1 MSAATARRCA
11 GRLASPRRASHR
23 AVHHASRPHIRPWMR
38 VPTDGWLLRDFL
50 REALYNRDDGY
61 FANASSPPV
70 GAMSR
75 PIPFQA
81 LLGQEDYARTL
92 ARRYDALASQWLTPV
107 EIFKPHYAR
116 AVARHILRAH
126 KAELDPTLDDDDGGR
141 RRVGKT
147 PPLRIYELGGG
158 TGTCAAGI
166 LAHIRDDDPTVFA
179 STEYVGV
186 EISPTLAKMQRET
199 VRRELGEDVHIVI
212 AGGGNGGG
220 YKGGGDGRGN
230 GGRATYSV
238 ERRDALDAGRWGPV
252 DDDACF
258 VVALEVLDNL
268 PHDRVMLLRDDAR
281 IDETKMGSAGGGG
294 GEGNETRLAQTRV
307 FARRRGDDNAV
318 DGFEQREEPLRDP
331 LISRALEA
339 IGDEDESFFSFGFTV
354 KAMAD
359 RWIRGARDWNARFVP
374 TGALALLETLH
385 ERRPRHR
392 LIAADFDSLPNVRV
406 PVRAVCFGSLH
417 LVFFIWFSSFGF
429 LHLVFFVW
437 FSSFGFLHL
446 VFFVWF
452 SFGFSLLADLA
463 PALLIRRRESTRRSS
478 RRNPQAA
485 VRRIFQRTFS
495 ASARATCSFRQT
507 LTTWL
512 ALTRSPGR
520 ERAGRNGSK
529 TARRVVRG
537 TRRRWSPRASSC
549 AGTRTSARR
558 PPAAATTP

>member
-11 GRLASPRRASHR
+11 GRLASPRCAYLRAL
-23 AVHHASRPHIRPWMR
+23 HHASRSRIRPWMR

-50 REALYNRDDGY
+50 HQALYNRDDGY
-61 FANASSPPV
+61 FANDSSPPV

-92 ARRYDALASQWLTPV
+92 AHRYDALASQWLTPV

-116 AVARHILRAH
+116 AVARYILRAH
-126 KAELDPTLDDDDGGR
+126 REMDASLDDDERRRQRR

-147 PPLRIYELGGG
+147 PLRIYELGGG

-186 EISPTLAKMQRET
+186 EISPALAKMQRET
-199 VRRELGEDVHIVI
+199 VRRELGDDVNVVI
-212 AGGGNGGG
+212 AGGDGWGKGARGN
-220 YKGGGDGRGN
+220 GRGN

-252 DDDACF
+252 DEDACF

-268 PHDRVMLLRDDAR
+268 PHDRVTRVHENTSATT
-281 IDETKMGSAGGGG
+281 DETKMG
-294 GEGNETRLAQTRV
+294 NETQRLAQTRV
-307 FARRRGDDNAV
+307 FARRRGEDNAV

-331 LISRALEA
+331 LIARALDA
-339 IGDEDESFFSFGFTV
+339 VGDDEGFFSSFGSFG
-354 KAMAD
+354 KAAVD

-406 PVRAVCFGSLH
+406 PVR
-417 LVFFIWFSSFGF
+417 FS
-429 LHLVFFVW
+429 HVLVFFVR
-437 FSSFGFLHL
+437 LA
-446 VFFVWF
+446 FFIRRLSVWF
-452 SFGFSLLADLA
+452 FL
-463 PALLIRRRESTRRSS
+463 
-478 RRNPQAA
+478 
-485 VRRIFQRTFS
+485 VR
-495 ASARATCSFRQT
+495 
-507 LTTWL
+507 
-512 ALTRSPGR
+512 
-520 ERAGRNGSK
+520 
-529 TARRVVRG
+529 
-537 TRRRWSPRASSC
+537 
-549 AGTRTSARR
+549 
-558 PPAAATTP
+558 

>member
-11 GRLASPRRASHR
+11 GRLASPRCAYLRAL
-23 AVHHASRPHIRPWMR
+23 HHASRSRIRPWMR

-50 REALYNRDDGY
+50 HQALYNRDDGY
-61 FANASSPPV
+61 FANDSSPPV

-268 PHDRVMLLRDDAR
+268 PHDRVMLLRDDTR

-339 IGDEDESFFSFGFTV
+339 IGDDDESFSFGFTV

-406 PVRAVCFGSLH
+406 PVRAVLFWLSSFGFLR
-417 LVFFIWFSSFGF
+417 LVFFIWLSFG
-429 LHLVFFVW
+429 
-437 FSSFGFLHL
+437 S
-446 VFFVWF
+446 
-452 SFGFSLLADLA
+452 SLLADLA
-463 PALLIRRRESTRRSS
+463 SSLPIRNRESTRRSS

-537 TRRRWSPRASSC
+537 LRRRWSPRASSC

>member
-11 GRLASPRRASHR
+11 GRLASPRCAYLRAL
-23 AVHHASRPHIRPWMR
+23 HHASRSRIRPWMR

-50 REALYNRDDGY
+50 HQALYNRDDGY
-61 FANASSPPV
+61 FANDSSPPV

-116 AVARHILRAH
+116 AVARYILRAH
-126 KAELDPTLDDDDGGR
+126 REMDASLDDDDDDERRRR

-147 PPLRIYELGGG
+147 PLRIYELGGG

-199 VRRELGEDVHIVI
+199 VRRELGDDVNVVV
-212 AGGGNGGG
+212 AGGDGWGEGARGN
-220 YKGGGDGRGN
+220 GRGN

-252 DDDACF
+252 DEDACF

-268 PHDRVMLLRDDAR
+268 PHDRVTRVNENTSATT
-281 IDETKMGSAGGGG
+281 DETKMG
-294 GEGNETRLAQTRV
+294 NETQRLAQTRV
-307 FARRRGDDNAV
+307 FARRRGEDNAV

-331 LISRALEA
+331 LIARALDA
-339 IGDEDESFFSFGFTV
+339 VGGDDEGSFFSSFGSFG
-354 KAMAD
+354 KAAVD

-406 PVRAVCFGSLH
+406 PVR
-417 LVFFIWFSSFGF
+417 FFCV
-429 LHLVFFVW
+429 LVFFVR
-437 FSSFGFLHL
+437 LA
-446 VFFVWF
+446 FFIRRLSVWF
-452 SFGFSLLADLA
+452 FL
-463 PALLIRRRESTRRSS
+463 
-478 RRNPQAA
+478 
-485 VRRIFQRTFS
+485 VR
-495 ASARATCSFRQT
+495 
-507 LTTWL
+507 
-512 ALTRSPGR
+512 
-520 ERAGRNGSK
+520 
-529 TARRVVRG
+529 
-537 TRRRWSPRASSC
+537 
-549 AGTRTSARR
+549 
-558 PPAAATTP
+558 

>member
-23 AVHHASRPHIRPWMR
+23 AFITVSRPHIRPWMR

-116 AVARHILRAH
+116 AVARYILRAH
-126 KAELDPTLDDDDGGR
+126 KAELDASLDDDDERRR

-147 PPLRIYELGGG
+147 SPLRIYELGGG

-199 VRRELGEDVHIVI
+199 VRRELGDDVNIVI
-212 AGGGNGGG
+212 AGGGN
-220 YKGGGDGRGN
+220 GGGDGRGN

-252 DDDACF
+252 DDAACF

-281 IDETKMGSAGGGG
+281 IDETKMGSA
-294 GEGNETRLAQTRV
+294 AVVATRV
-307 FARRRGDDNAV
+307 SRRSWRRRGYSRDDAGMITRWTGSSNA
-318 DGFEQREEPLRDP
+318 R
-331 LISRALEA
+331 SRCWIRSSLAL
-339 IGDEDESFFSFGFTV
+339 SSHRRRRRKPFGFTV
-354 KAMAD
+354 K
-359 RWIRGARDWNARFVP
+359 RGGGSLDPRRARLERAVRAHRCPGAARDAARETAAAQAHRRGFRFASERSPRCLLFFV
-374 TGALALLETLH
+374 LALF
-385 ERRPRHR
+385 
-392 LIAADFDSLPNVRV
+392 IWF
-406 PVRAVCFGSLH
+406 
-417 LVFFIWFSSFGF
+417 LVFFAWLSSFGF
-429 LHLVFFVW
+429 LHLAFVW
-437 FSSFGFLHL
+437 FFL
-446 VFFVWF
+446 V
-452 SFGFSLLADLA
+452 G
-463 PALLIRRRESTRRSS
+463 
-478 RRNPQAA
+478 
-485 VRRIFQRTFS
+485 
-495 ASARATCSFRQT
+495 
-507 LTTWL
+507 
-512 ALTRSPGR
+512 
-520 ERAGRNGSK
+520 
-529 TARRVVRG
+529 
-537 TRRRWSPRASSC
+537 
-549 AGTRTSARR
+549 
-558 PPAAATTP
+558 